1 MAKNRWSNNPNWR
14 FGIGWVVCAFLN
26 EITSSSSSMK
36 SVDFEASL
44 THAKSNEIF
53 SAGCEFAKK
62 TWWFFYIDQ
71 SVVWVDVHVKTASR
85 VNQFASVV
93 SCFGSGRWAM
103 DFPHK
108 QPGNHILRWNV

>member
-1 MAKNRWSNNPNWR
+1 MKVVGSNPGYLLIYVEKI
-14 FGIGWVVCAFLN
+14 FFY
-26 EITSSSSSMK
+26 SP
-36 SVDFEASL
+36 VDFEASL

-53 SAGCEFAKK
+53 ATGCEFAKK

-108 QPGNHILRWNV
+108 QPGNHIL

>member
-1 MAKNRWSNNPNWR
+1 MSFFAFKTLTKR
-14 FGIGWVVCAFLN
+14 FAYGLKILSKKIIVYLP
-26 EITSSSSSMK
+26 
-36 SVDFEASL
+36 VDFEASL

-108 QPGNHILRWNV
+108 QPGNHIL